1 MSDSYLPDLSKRDC
15 CFLIARDR
23 QLRSELAGGVA
34 ERFGRRR
41 LRLRDRDR
49 HPGVPTRPDW
59 LVERNATEERD
70 GEIGGEFFSS
80 PLAEDIA
87 LVPTFGTHEVAH
99 VLDDAQ
105 RRHIQLLIHPHGAPR
120 VGNRN
125 DLRSRDDDA
134 AGDGDRLAQR
144 ERDVAGAW
152 WHVDDQ
158 IIDILPSRAAE
169 ELLDDP
175 VKHGAAPDYRRII
188 AREKRHRDQ
197 LDPVLARRNDLA
209 AVVAR

>member
-1 MSDSYLPDLSKRDC
+1 M
-15 CFLIARDR
+15 
-23 QLRSELAGGVA
+23 
-34 ERFGRRR
+34 
-41 LRLRDRDR
+41 
-49 HPGVPTRPDW
+49 
-59 LVERNATEERD
+59 
-70 GEIGGEFFSS
+70 
-80 PLAEDIA
+80 
-87 LVPTFGTHEVAH
+87 AH

-105 RRHIQLLIHPHGAPR
+105 RRDIQLLIHPHGAPR

-125 DLRSRDDDA
+125 RLRSRDDDA

-152 WHVDDQ
+152 RHVDDQ

-175 VKHGAAPDYRRII
+175 VKHGAAPDHRRII

-209 AVVAR
+209 AVVARQLRADAEHDRHVRSIDVAVNHGDAAAHLSERDGEIDGDRRLADASFASTNGDDVLDACNGGLRGIHVGRRTHLRGHLDVH